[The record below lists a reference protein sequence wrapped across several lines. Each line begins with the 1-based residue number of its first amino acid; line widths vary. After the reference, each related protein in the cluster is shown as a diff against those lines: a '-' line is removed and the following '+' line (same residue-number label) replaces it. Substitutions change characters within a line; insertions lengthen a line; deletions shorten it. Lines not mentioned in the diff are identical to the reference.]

1 MANQN
6 NLKPIRSK
14 EEAREKGRKGGIK
27 SGESRRK
34 RKSLKEELLT
44 LLETEEYNK
53 KISLALIHEAELGNV
68 KAFNTVRDTIGEKP
82 KENIEINDNKPFE
95 VKVTVIKKI

>member
-27 SGESRRK
+27 SGETRRK

-53 KISLALIHEAELGNV
+53 KISLAMIHEAELGNV
-68 KAFNTVRDTIGEKP
+68 KAFNTIRDTIRRE
-82 KENIEINDNKPFE
+82 
-95 VKVTVIKKI
+95 T

>member
-14 EEAREKGRKGGIK
+14 KEAREKGKNGGIK

-34 RKSLKEELLT
+34 RKSLKEELLL
-44 LLETEEYNK
+44 LLETKEYNK

-68 KAFNTVRDTIGEKP
+68 KAFNAIRDTIGENP
-82 KENIEINDNKPFE
+82 KEDRENDENNPFE
-95 VKVTVIKKI
+95 VNVRVINKI

>member
-27 SGESRRK
+27 SGETRRK

-53 KISLALIHEAELGNV
+53 KISLAMIHEAELGNV
-68 KAFNTVRDTIGEKP
+68 KAFNTIRDTIGEKP
-82 KENIEINDNKPFE
+82 KENVEIDDNKPFE
-95 VKVTVIKKI
+95 VNVRVIDKI